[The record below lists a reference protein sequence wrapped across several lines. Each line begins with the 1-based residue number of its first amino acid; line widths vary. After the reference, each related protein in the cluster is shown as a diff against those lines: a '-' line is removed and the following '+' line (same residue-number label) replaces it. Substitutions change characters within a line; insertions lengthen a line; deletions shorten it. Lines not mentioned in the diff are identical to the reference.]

1 MNTKKINPLVKPV
14 QITITIPGSKSY
26 SNRALLMASLTKN
39 PVRINNLLECDD
51 TKAMINCLKTLEINI
66 QKKGN
71 KINVLGSIDD
81 VVDQKYNLNA
91 NLSGTAIRFILALCC
106 VIPGIKILQGQEGL
120 NNRPIGD
127 LVDALS
133 QLGAKIEYLD
143 KVGFPPIKITSSK
156 LNPSKVSIK
165 GGVSSQFLSA
175 LLMIL
180 PIIGNTTVNVIG
192 EQVSKSYIDMTISSM
207 EKFGVKITNKKYK
220 EYQMP
225 EGQKYNI
232 KEYSVEGDYSGA
244 GYFAA
249 IAVLT
254 QSKITLKNLN
264 PQSIQGDKE
273 FLEFL
278 KQMGNKIIFGDN
290 EVTVIGKCVKPIKIN
305 MKNCPDQAQTLAV
318 LAAFAKGITLI
329 KGVRSLRVKE
339 TERVKALEQE
349 LAKMGI
355 KTKSSVDTLTIY
367 GGNPKAARIDTYG
380 DHRMA
385 MSFAV
390 AGTKL
395 KGMEINNP
403 EVVSKTFPDFW
414 EKIEQIGVQLIK

>member
-1 MNTKKINPLVKPV
+1 MDFSELPLPLFFQEHYHKFP
-14 QITITIPGSKSY
+14 
-26 SNRALLMASLTKN
+26 SLTPIQEKALQAG
-39 PVRINNLLECDD
+39 LLQGTSLLACAP
-51 TKAMINCLKTLEINI
+51 TASGKTMIATM
-66 QKKGN
+66 
-71 KINVLGSIDD
+71 
-81 VVDQKYNLNA
+81 
-91 NLSGTAIRFILALCC
+91 ALCQQVGKGK
-106 VIPGIKILQGQEGL
+106 VIY
-120 NNRPIGD
+120 
-127 LVDALS
+127 LVPLKALAS
-133 QLGAKIEYLD
+133 E
-143 KVGFPPIKITSSK
+143 
-156 LNPSKVSIK
+156 
-165 GGVSSQFLSA
+165 
-175 LLMIL
+175 
-180 PIIGNTTVNVIG
+180 
-192 EQVSKSYIDMTISSM
+192 
-207 EKFGVKITNKKYK
+207 KYK